1 MDAKR
6 LRRSI
11 STVLTLIALA
21 FGISAL
27 ALLSRTSQ
35 DPEQFG
41 RLNDVLLLLN
51 AGAAAALLLLIVG
64 SLIRLLRDYRGRVP
78 GARLKGRML
87 AAFVV
92 LVVGPL
98 LVVWFFAVQFL
109 NQGIE
114 SWFDVQVESGLGDAL
129 ELSRSSLDVRMR
141 ENLDKTR
148 NMGRQIAGLREGE
161 VIAMLGGLRRR
172 ARSGRGNGLRRR
184 LSHHRHQ
191 C

>member
-1 MDAKR
+1 MVFVDVKR
-6 LRRSI
+6 LRRGL

-64 SLIRLLRDYRGRVP
+64 SLVKLLRDYRQRVP
-78 GARLKGRML
+78 GARLKSRML

-92 LVVGPL
+92 LAVGPL
-98 LVVWFFAVQFL
+98 LVVGFGVISYLTSATQT
-109 NQGIE
+109 
-114 SWFDVQVESGLGDAL
+114 DTTDA
-129 ELSRSSLDVRMR
+129 
-141 ENLDKTR
+141 
-148 NMGRQIAGLREGE
+148 
-161 VIAMLGGLRRR
+161 
-172 ARSGRGNGLRRR
+172 ARSNCDQR
-184 LSHHRHQ
+184 L